1 MDEAG
6 RNKLWENYTKTKSPD
21 IREKLILEYAPLV
34 KLVAG
39 RLSMYLGYNVE
50 YDDLVSYGIFG
61 LIDAI
66 DKFDSMKEVKF
77 ETYASLR
84 IRGAILDQIRKMDW
98 IPRTIRQKQKK
109 IDVAMKEIEQNKG
122 RAATDGEIAVSL
134 GISEEEYQT
143 WQSQM
148 KITGLVSLDEYMQQG
163 SDVSHDGSRHT
174 TSHFEAPE
182 ERVEREELT
191 KVLGEALLLLTEKE
205 QKVITLYYYEDLT
218 LKEIS
223 NILEVSESRVSQL
236 HTRALKKM
244 KGKMGNY
251 MGILS
256 DN

>member
-6 RNKLWENYTKTKSPD
+6 RKRLWDDYDRTKAPE
-21 IREKLILEYAPLV
+21 IREKIILEYAPLV

-50 YDDLVSYGIFG
+50 YEDLVSYGIFG

-66 DKFDSMKEVKF
+66 DKFDNMKEVKF

-109 IDVAMKEIEQNKG
+109 IEAVMKEIELLKG
-122 RAATDGEIAVSL
+122 REATDEEIAARL
-134 GISEEEYQT
+134 GITEEEYLE

-148 KITGLVSLDEYMQQG
+148 KITNVVSLNEYMDQG
-163 SDVSHDGSRHT
+163 SEVPLEGNRHNT
-174 TSHFEAPE
+174 ARFEGPE
-182 ERVEREELT
+182 ESIEKEELK
-191 KVLGEALLLLTEKE
+191 KVLEETLEILTEKE
-205 QKVITLYYYEDLT
+205 KKVILLYYYEELT

-223 NILEVSESRVSQL
+223 NILEVSESRISQL
-236 HTRALKKM
+236 HTRALQKM
-244 KGKMGNY
+244 KDKMGVY
-251 MGILS
+251 MGIF
-256 DN
+256 NR

>member
-6 RNKLWENYTKTKSPD
+6 KNKLWESYAKTKSPE

-66 DKFDSMKEVKF
+66 DKFDSMKAVKF

-109 IDVAMKEIEQNKG
+109 IDVAMKEIETATG
-122 RAATDGEIAVSL
+122 RAATDEEVAGSL
-134 GISEEEYQT
+134 GISEDDYLA

-148 KITGLVSLDEYMQQG
+148 KITGLVSLNEFMESG
-163 SDVSHDGSRHT
+163 SEVPAEQTDQRR
-174 TSHFEAPE
+174 FEGPE
-182 ERVEREELT
+182 EVIEKAEL
-191 KVLGEALLLLTEKE
+191 KKMLQQALELLTEKE
-205 QKVITLYYYEDLT
+205 KKVILLYYYEDLT

-223 NILEVSESRVSQL
+223 NVLEVSESRISQL
-236 HTRALKKM
+236 HTRALQKM
-244 KGKMGNY
+244 RSKMGNY
-251 MGILS
+251 MGIFS
-256 DN
+256 V

>member
-6 RNKLWENYTKTKSPD
+6 RNRLWENYSKTKSPD
-21 IREKLILEYAPLV
+21 IRERLILEYAPLV

-109 IDVAMKEIEQNKG
+109 IDAAMKEIELSKG
-122 RAATDGEIAVSL
+122 RAATDEEIAASL
-134 GISEEEYQT
+134 GISEEDYQS

-148 KITGLVSLDEYMQQG
+148 KITGVVSLNEFMESG
-163 SDVSHDGSRHT
+163 SEIPAEQSNQHR
-174 TSHFEAPE
+174 FEGPE
-182 ERVEREELT
+182 EVVEKEELK
-191 KVLGEALLLLTEKE
+191 KVLEQALELLTEKE
-205 QKVITLYYYEDLT
+205 KKVILLYYYEDLT

-223 NILEVSESRVSQL
+223 HVLEVSESRISQL
-236 HTRALKKM
+236 HTRALQKM
-244 KGKMGNY
+244 RSKMGSY
-251 MGILS
+251 MGIFTI
-256 DN
+256 

>member
-6 RNKLWENYTKTKSPD
+6 KKRLWDDYEKTKSPE
-21 IREKLILEYAPLV
+21 IREKIILEYAPLV

-50 YDDLVSYGIFG
+50 YEDLVSYGIFG

-66 DKFDSMKEVKF
+66 DKFDNMKEVKF

-109 IDVAMKEIEQNKG
+109 IEAVMKEIELLNG
-122 RAATDGEIAVSL
+122 REATDEEIARKL
-134 GISEEEYQT
+134 GITEEEYLD

-148 KITGLVSLDEYMQQG
+148 KITNVVSLNEYMEQG
-163 SDVSHDGSRHT
+163 SEVPLEGNRHNT
-174 TSHFEAPE
+174 ARFEGPE
-182 ERVEREELT
+182 ESIEREELK
-191 KVLGEALLLLTEKE
+191 KVLEETLEILTEKE
-205 QKVITLYYYEDLT
+205 KKVILLYYYEDLT

-223 NILEVSESRVSQL
+223 NILEVSESRISQL
-236 HTRALKKM
+236 HTRALQKM
-244 KGKMGNY
+244 KDKMGVY
-251 MGILS
+251 MGIF
-256 DN
+256 NR